1 MLNKTLIRICFI
13 PITIAKS
20 ESVAL
25 SAMDNNMYTGGPV
38 KCETKTIKFSNNM
51 MITKYLVINTIIAL
65 TSCQFFSG

>member
-1 MLNKTLIRICFI
+1 
-13 PITIAKS
+13 
-20 ESVAL
+20 
-25 SAMDNNMYTGGPV
+25 MYTGGPV